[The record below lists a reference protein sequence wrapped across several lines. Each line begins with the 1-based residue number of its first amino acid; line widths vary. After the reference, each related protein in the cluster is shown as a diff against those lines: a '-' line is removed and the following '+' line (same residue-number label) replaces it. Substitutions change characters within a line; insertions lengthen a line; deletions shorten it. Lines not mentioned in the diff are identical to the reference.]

1 MRRIML
7 TLAGVG
13 MFVLCSGQIAQ
24 AHGPGHHG
32 HGYGPRPGYG
42 NYHGGPRGY
51 YGSYYRGGYG
61 GGYGYGHGW
70 CGPHYAAVP
79 YGYAYPAPGFG
90 VATRNFSFFVQ
101 P

>member
-1 MRRIML
+1 MRKLML
-7 TLAGVG
+7 TLVGVG
-13 MFVLCSGQIAQ
+13 MLVLCGGQIAQ

-32 HGYGPRPGYG
+32 HGWGPRPAYGY
-42 NYHGGPRGY
+42 YHGPRGY

-61 GGYGYGHGW
+61 YGWSSPY
-70 CGPHYAAVP
+70 YAAVP
-79 YGYAYPAPGFG
+79 YPYPYIYAYPAPGLG